1 MISIPVTSDVLPDRL
16 EKKMHAL
23 ITKTLHNTQVSLVT
37 LALAKWSQKDIYEA
51 GSNNRR
57 MAIDKEKL
65 KKVMTSYHRI
75 YNPHTKTTADVTFL
89 SEAEGSYG
97 VNVVAFLIQRYRA
110 IANAVKTIDQ
120 INSKDK
126 GNENDQKKKTRR
138 LKNDKRGGGEVYDM
152 FHPSSQCVLNEGL
165 YQKIQVLA
173 NTESNTN
180 YFDISRGGR
189 LHRNEIVNDIQEH
202 MDAYY
207 NFRKCAFPKT
217 LHAHAYEM
225 MEVYI
230 KTMYLVKRGIL
241 QSAKNHD
248 DMDDENT
255 APQLN
260 ILWGGPIV
268 GSFICM

>member
-1 MISIPVTSDVLPDRL
+1 
-16 EKKMHAL
+16 MHAL
-23 ITKTLHNTQVSLVT
+23 IRKALYNTQDSLVT
-37 LALAKWSQKDIYEA
+37 QAVAKWSKKDIYET
-51 GSNNRR
+51 GTKNSLNPK
-57 MAIDKEKL
+57 IDKDKL
-65 KKVMTSYHRI
+65 IKVMTTNNKIFS
-75 YNPHTKTTADVTFL
+75 PHTKKSADLTFL
-89 SEAEGSYG
+89 SQAEGSYG

-110 IANAVKTIDQ
+110 IADVVKTIDR
-120 INSKDK
+120 ITSNDK
-126 GNENDQKKKTRR
+126 GNENVQKKKTRR
-138 LKNDKRGGGEVYDM
+138 LKDDKRGGGEVYDM
-152 FHPSSQCVLNEGL
+152 FHPHSHCVLNEGL
-165 YQKIQVLA
+165 YQKIRVLA

-180 YFDISRGGR
+180 YFEISSGGR

-230 KTMYLVKRGIL
+230 KIMYLIKRGIL
-241 QSAKNHD
+241 QSSVKNNDH
-248 DMDDENT
+248 MDEENT

>member
-1 MISIPVTSDVLPDRL
+1 LISIPVTSDVLPDRL

-23 ITKTLHNTQVSLVT
+23 ITKTLYNTPQGSLVT
-37 LALAKWSQKDIYEA
+37 QALAKWSKKDIYEA

-57 MAIDKEKL
+57 IDKEKL
-65 KKVMTSYHRI
+65 KKVMTTHHRI
-75 YNPHTKTTADVTFL
+75 YNPDTKKTADMTFL
-89 SEAEGSYG
+89 SEAKGSYG

-110 IANAVKTIDQ
+110 IADAVKTIDQ

-180 YFDISRGGR
+180 YFDISSGGR
-189 LHRNEIVNDIQEH
+189 LQRNEIVNDIQEH

-207 NFRKCAFPKT
+207 NFRKYAFPKT

-241 QSAKNHD
+241 QSAKNNDH
-248 DMDDENT
+248 MDDENT